1 MALVKTGTGGY
12 KPKTA
17 GGSKR
22 GAAAAASKNNAR
34 TLARQQQMAERLA
47 AATEEMSAGVQE
59 VSAAAEE
66 MQAAF
71 TQVGQSAV
79 RSDELAAEALVKIEA
94 AGTIAK
100 QCQGNAAF
108 GMDAAKQTKSAATQ
122 THSDV
127 AALSS
132 ALDDGVTRIRETA
145 QQVQGLSDRAKEVGE
160 IVGGIAQIADQTNLL
175 ALNAAIEAGRAGEH
189 GKGFAVVAD
198 EVRALAEICETSAKD
213 IDSLVGE
220 FQKDVGASAEQ
231 MGLIVEN
238 ITALQSK
245 GAELA
250 TACNE
255 TLEQADVF
263 GEKMVV
269 VDHESKDAGDKIEAL
284 AERSRTIVQGA
295 KSCKEGTAEC
305 VEAVEQQT
313 IALEEMNDGSSSLSE
328 QADAL
333 RDSTDTAKES
343 EAIAAAAEQ
352 LNAAIE
358 ETAAASRE
366 ISSKVDELADIA
378 KQQSEAVN
386 DEKELADGCKTAAQ
400 NVHEAINE
408 AVEVAN
414 RLEELARETKS
425 AFSEVSEGI
434 ANGVRDA
441 EAVTESVKGL
451 GGLTTRINKIV
462 GDIAMIG
469 IQVNMLAVSGAVEAA
484 RAGDFGRGFA
494 VVASDIRNLA
504 QEATKNAD
512 QIGEVVKQSQE
523 QVVQAERELDGVIA
537 LNKEQM
543 VRCAS
548 SISNMDDLLKLIAT
562 VGENCREVVDG
573 SARVVKDSDE
583 VVIACDELAAAAE
596 EAGQGINQVASAS
609 QEQSQ
614 ALGEQAEAVEEIAAM
629 ADEMQSFGSE

>member
-1 MALVKTGTGGY
+1 
-12 KPKTA
+12 
-17 GGSKR
+17 
-22 GAAAAASKNNAR
+22 
-34 TLARQQQMAERLA
+34 
-47 AATEEMSAGVQE
+47 
-59 VSAAAEE
+59 
-66 MQAAF
+66 
-71 TQVGQSAV
+71 
-79 RSDELAAEALVKIEA
+79 
-94 AGTIAK
+94 
-100 QCQGNAAF
+100 QGNAAF
-108 GMDAAKQTKSAATQ
+108 GMEAAKQTQSAATQ
-122 THSDV
+122 TQGDV
-127 AALSS
+127 GALSS
-132 ALDDGVTRIRETA
+132 ALDDGATRIRETA

-213 IDSLVGE
+213 IDGLVVE

-231 MGLIVEN
+231 MGSIVEN

-245 GAELA
+245 GEELSS
-250 TACNE
+250 ACNE
-255 TLEQADVF
+255 TLEQAAAF
-263 GEKMVV
+263 ETSMIV
-269 VDHESKDAGDKIEAL
+269 VDTEAKDAGGKIEAL
-284 AERSRTIVQGA
+284 GVRSRAIVQGA
-295 KSCKEGTAEC
+295 NSCNEGTAEC
-305 VEAVEQQT
+305 IEAVEQQT
-313 IALEEMNDGSSSLSE
+313 VALEEMNDGSSSLSE

-333 RDSTDTAKES
+333 RDATDTAKEA
-343 EAIAAAAEQ
+343 EAIAASAEQ

-366 ISSKVDELADIA
+366 ISSKVDELAEIA
-378 KQQSEAVN
+378 KQQSVAV
-386 DEKELADGCKTAAQ
+386 DEGQTLAGGCKESAQ
-400 NVHEAINE
+400 KVHDAINE

-414 RLEELARETKS
+414 RVGELASGAKT
-425 AFSEVSEGI
+425 AFSEVSDGI
-434 ANGVRDA
+434 SEGVRDA

-451 GGLTTRINKIV
+451 TGLVTRINKIV

-504 QEATKNAD
+504 QDATKNAD

-523 QVVQAERELDGVIA
+523 QVVQAERELDAVIT
-537 LNKEQM
+537 LNKAQ
-543 VRCAS
+543 VVACTT
-548 SISNMDDLLKLIAT
+548 SIGNMDDLLKLIAT
-562 VGENCREVVDG
+562 VGERCTEVVDG
-573 SARVVKDSDE
+573 SAQVVTDSDT
-583 VVIACDELAAAAE
+583 VIAACGELGAAAE
-596 EAGQGINQVASAS
+596 EASQGINQVASAS